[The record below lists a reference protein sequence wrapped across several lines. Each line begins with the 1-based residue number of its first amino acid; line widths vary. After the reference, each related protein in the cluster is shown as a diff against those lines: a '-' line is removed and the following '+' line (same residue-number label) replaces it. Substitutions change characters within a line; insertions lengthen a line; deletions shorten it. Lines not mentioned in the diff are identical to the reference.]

1 MQLPRAP
8 SSKVLPKCGWQSWET
23 HASFPSIPHSL
34 CSQFVFFFSDQI
46 LKFLLSQPPTQQ
58 LGDLRAPVSC
68 IPRQGPSCLA
78 LCSQACLLNAQVGG
92 QCLGEPSLACPPQS
106 LTSPSVLG
114 AEASVS
120 HCQQPPPPGAPCG
133 YNGASGPLGTTV
145 LLPTTGVAARLFF
158 PLTVELDLLKTPWV
172 PQPCPYLILLLLRQ
186 PLLDKRRG
194 PLHRLGAC
202 HGACVCKPPL

>member
-1 MQLPRAP
+1 MKSRKSWHTPPPTSLFQRKCSCPETRPPKSSP
-8 SSKVLPKCGWQSWET
+8 SAAGSPGKS
-23 HASFPSIPHSL
+23 HASFPSIPPSL

-58 LGDLRAPVSC
+58 LGDLRAPLSC
-68 IPRQGPSCLA
+68 IPRQGPSCRT
-78 LCSQACLLNAQVGG
+78 LCSQACLLNAHVGG
-92 QCLGEPSLACPPQS
+92 QCPGEPSLARPPQ
-106 LTSPSVLG
+106 SPSVLG

-158 PLTVELDLLKTPWV
+158 PLTAELDLLKTPGA

-186 PLLDKRRG
+186 PLLN
-194 PLHRLGAC
+194 
-202 HGACVCKPPL
+202 